1 MKTLKQTGNTKLSEL
16 SIEELTTEKK
26 KRTVILIFFSILL
39 GIMVGT
45 CIYAT
50 IKKGVSALTFMPI
63 AFLPI
68 FLIIW
73 KSQKDVC
80 NEIKSR

>member
-1 MKTLKQTGNTKLSEL
+1 MKNIKQTGNTKLSEL
-16 SIEELTTEKK
+16 SIEELRAEKK
-26 KRTVILIFFSILL
+26 KRTAILISFSIIL
-39 GIMVGT
+39 GMMVGT
-45 CIYAT
+45 CILVT
-50 IKKGVSALTFMPI
+50 VKKGVSALTFMPI

-73 KSQKDVC
+73 KSQKDIC

>member
-1 MKTLKQTGNTKLSEL
+1 MKTPKQTDNTKLSEL
-16 SIEELTTEKK
+16 SIEELSTEKK
-26 KRTVILIFFSILL
+26 KRTVILIFFSVLL

-63 AFLPI
+63 AFVPI